1 MVAAGILQSAA
12 KATVEGFTGLQSSE
26 ARRDAYVDFA
36 SAFIAFIVAM
46 VIIAFVG
53 KYLWNNT
60 IVELFN
66 FARPAR
72 SFWQIIGLMIFVALM
87 R

>member
-36 SAFIAFIVAM
+36 SAFLALIVAM
-46 VIIAFVG
+46 VILAFVG

-60 IVELFN
+60 IVELFS